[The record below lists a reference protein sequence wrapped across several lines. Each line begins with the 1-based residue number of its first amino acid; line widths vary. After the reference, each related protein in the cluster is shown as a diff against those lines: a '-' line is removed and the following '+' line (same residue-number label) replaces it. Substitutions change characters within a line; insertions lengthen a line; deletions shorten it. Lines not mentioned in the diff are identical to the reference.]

1 MKYIISESKLSKVF
15 DNFMDH
21 KFNLSLNGPK
31 MLVNENGEV
40 FGYIGDSLILYVQSY
55 PGKILYTFF
64 GDRASDLLYEYL
76 HNKFPGIGIDA
87 VAID

>member
-1 MKYIISESKLSKVF
+1 MKYIISENKLSKVF

-21 KFNLSLNGPK
+21 KFELSLNGPK
-31 MLVNENGEV
+31 MLVSNNGEV

-64 GDRASDLLYEYL
+64 GDRANDLLYDYL

>member
-1 MKYIISESKLSKVF
+1 MNYTISALKLRKVF
-15 DNFMDH
+15 NNFMDH

-31 MLVNENGEV
+31 MIVGENGEV

-55 PGKILYTFF
+55 PGKILYAFF

-76 HNKFPGIGIDA
+76 HNRFPGIKIDA

>member
-1 MKYIISESKLSKVF
+1 MKYIISENKLSKVF
-15 DNFMDH
+15 NNFMDH

-31 MLVNENGEV
+31 MLASKNGEV
-40 FGYIGDSLILYVQSY
+40 FGYIGDSHILYVQSY

-76 HNKFPGIGIDA
+76 HNRFPGIGIDA

>member
-1 MKYIISESKLSKVF
+1 MKYIISENKLSKVF

-21 KFNLSLNGPK
+21 KFNLSHNGPK
-31 MLVNENGEV
+31 MLVGEDGEV

-76 HNKFPGIGIDA
+76 HNRFPNIGIDA

>member
-1 MKYIISESKLSKVF
+1 MKYIISENKLSKVF
-15 DNFMDH
+15 DNFMGH
-21 KFNLSLNGPK
+21 KFELSLNGPK
-31 MLVNENGEV
+31 MLVNKDGEV

-64 GDRASDLLYEYL
+64 GDRASDLLYDYL

>member
-1 MKYIISESKLSKVF
+1 MIV
-15 DNFMDH
+15 
-21 KFNLSLNGPK
+21 G
-31 MLVNENGEV
+31 ENGEV

-55 PGKILYTFF
+55 PGKILYAFF

-76 HNKFPGIGIDA
+76 HNRFPGIKIDA

>member
-31 MLVNENGEV
+31 MLASNNGEV

-76 HNKFPGIGIDA
+76 HNKFPGIKIDA

>member
-1 MKYIISESKLSKVF
+1 MKYIISENKLSKVF

-31 MLVNENGEV
+31 MLVSKNGEV

-64 GDRASDLLYEYL
+64 GDRANDLLYEYL
-76 HNKFPGIGIDA
+76 HNKFPDIGIDA

>member
-1 MKYIISESKLSKVF
+1 MKYIISENKLSKVF

-31 MLVNENGEV
+31 MLVSKNGEV

-76 HNKFPGIGIDA
+76 HNKFPDIGIDA

>member
-1 MKYIISESKLSKVF
+1 MNYTISALRLRKVF
-15 DNFMDH
+15 NNFMDH

-31 MLVNENGEV
+31 MLVNKDGEV

-64 GDRASDLLYEYL
+64 GDRANDLLYDYL